1 MKHDDSKPNNL
12 NKQKENRRYREIMIN
27 LKLINFRHIII
38 NELSVSILNFRNKRG
53 DKHYGSYK
61 KDI

>member
-12 NKQKENRRYREIMIN
+12 NKQKENRRYHEIMIN

-38 NELSVSILNFRNKRG
+38 NELSVIDFKF
-53 DKHYGSYK
+53 
-61 KDI
+61 